1 MARAPFKPTP
11 ELRSKVRQLGG
22 VGVPQDDVAKLVD
35 CSPKTLRKHFRR
47 ELDQG
52 GAEANALVAGYLF
65 QAAKA
70 GNVAAQI
77 FWLKT
82 RARWKELPPA
92 DPAADAD
99 QTDTAEGDAK
109 IIENMKAR
117 ALLAEKGGTEDDKA
131 S

>member
-1 MARAPFKPTP
+1 MARAPFKPTD
-11 ELRSKVRQLGG
+11 ELRARVRQLAI
-22 VGVPQDDVAKLVD
+22 VGLPQDDIAKLVR

-47 ELDQG
+47 ELDEG
-52 GAEANALVAGYLF
+52 GAEANALVAGFLF

-82 RARWKELPPA
+82 RAQWKDRPPA
-92 DPAADAD
+92 DVNAETSE
-99 QTDTAEGDAK
+99 TDTVESDDK

-117 ALLAEKGGTEDDKA
+117 MHGIEKENDNDPIA
-131 S
+131 

>member
-1 MARAPFKPTP
+1 MARAPFKPTD
-11 ELRSKVRQLGG
+11 ELRAKVRQLAI
-22 VGVPQDDVAKLVD
+22 VGLPQDDIAKLVR

-47 ELDQG
+47 ELDEG
-52 GAEANALVAGYLF
+52 GAEANALVAGFLF

-82 RARWKELPPA
+82 RARWKDQPPT
-92 DPAADAD
+92 DAASEAS
-99 QTDTAEGDAK
+99 QSDTAESDDK

-117 ALLAEKGGTEDDKA
+117 MRNIEKDDDDNDPIA
-131 S
+131 

>member
-1 MARAPFKPTP
+1 M
-11 ELRSKVRQLGG
+11 RQLAI
-22 VGVPQDDVAKLVD
+22 VGLPQDDIAKLAR

-47 ELDQG
+47 ELDEG
-52 GAEANALVAGYLF
+52 GAEANALVAGFLF

-82 RARWKELPPA
+82 RSRWQPPA
-92 DPAADAD
+92 ETSA
-99 QTDTAEGDAK
+99 DTAKADTPESDDK

-117 ALLAEKGGTEDDKA
+117 MRLIEKDDDNDPIA
-131 S
+131 

>member
-1 MARAPFKPTP
+1 MARAPFKPTD
-11 ELRSKVRQLGG
+11 ELRARVRQLAI
-22 VGVPQDDVAKLVD
+22 VGLPQDEIATLAR

-47 ELDQG
+47 ELDEG
-52 GAEANALVAGYLF
+52 VAEANALVAGFLF

-82 RARWKELPPA
+82 RARWKEQRPA
-92 DPAADAD
+92 DAASEVS
-99 QTDTAEGDAK
+99 QSDTAESDEK

-117 ALLAEKGGTEDDKA
+117 MRGVEKEDDNDPIA
-131 S
+131 